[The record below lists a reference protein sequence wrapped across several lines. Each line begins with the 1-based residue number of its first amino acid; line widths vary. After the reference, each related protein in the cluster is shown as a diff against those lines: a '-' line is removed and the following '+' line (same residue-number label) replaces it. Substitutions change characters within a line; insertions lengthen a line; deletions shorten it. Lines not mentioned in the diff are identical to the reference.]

1 MKYWDDNMKRIVLL
15 FLATATFLAMTACGN
30 AKNTESKAVINTK
43 EKTDVLVVY
52 FSHTGKTK
60 TMAEYLHAVVG
71 GDIIELKPVKAYP
84 VGYSDALDP
93 VKKEQQEK
101 TRPKIMNHIYDFAKY
116 KTIYLGYPIW
126 WGTEPMLINTFLEAY
141 NFTGKTIIP
150 FCTSGGS
157 SIAQSISDI
166 KKEVPQA
173 KILNGLRISDKK
185 DIIPWLKQLGMP
197 FKEGA

>member
-1 MKYWDDNMKRIVLL
+1 MKYWDDDMKRIVLL
-15 FLATATFLAMTACGN
+15 FLTAVTLLAMTACGN
-30 AKNTESKAVINTK
+30 ARNTESKAVLNTK
-43 EKTDVLVVY
+43 EATTVLVVY

-60 TMAEYLHAVVG
+60 TMAEYLHSVVG
-71 GDIIELKPVKAYP
+71 GDIIELKPAKAYP
-84 VGYSDALDP
+84 VGYNAALDP

-101 TRPKIMNHIYDFAKY
+101 ARPKIMNQIDNFANY
-116 KTIYLGYPIW
+116 KTVYLGYPIW

-141 NFTGKTIIP
+141 NFNGKTIIP

-157 SIAQSISDI
+157 GIAQSILDI

-173 KILNGLRISDKK
+173 KVLNGLRISDEK
-185 DIIPWLKQLGMP
+185 DILPWLKQLGMP

>member
-15 FLATATFLAMTACGN
+15 FLAAATFLAMTACGN
-30 AKNTESKAVINTK
+30 AN
-43 EKTDVLVVY
+43 
-52 FSHTGKTK
+52 
-60 TMAEYLHAVVG
+60 
-71 GDIIELKPVKAYP
+71 
-84 VGYSDALDP
+84 
-93 VKKEQQEK
+93 
-101 TRPKIMNHIYDFAKY
+101 
-116 KTIYLGYPIW
+116 
-126 WGTEPMLINTFLEAY
+126 
-141 NFTGKTIIP
+141 
-150 FCTSGGS
+150 CTSGGS